1 MSERSELDKAVK
13 FWGAEDYCNGIK
25 ALVAAGKEKLAT
37 MEPDEYLPQEGAIV
51 EMYKTT
57 SGKWALDYFSGIDK
71 GIYIGKKDGYC
82 SDMRL
87 VPGISYDFNGEESP
101 VDGDTVMWVKVSD
114 GLTVCRKAG
123 NISWP
128 NVDKFIIAPEG
139 W

>member
-25 ALVAAGKEKLAT
+25 ALVTAGKEKLAT
-37 MEPDEYLPQEGAIV
+37 MEPDEYLPQKGAIV
-51 EMYKTT
+51 EMSYDGLKWVPQSYKEMYKNT
-57 SGKWALDYFSGIDK
+57 
-71 GIYIGKKDGYC
+71 YIGEAKQCG
-82 SDMRL
+82 SLMRL

-128 NVDKFIIAPEG
+128 NVDKFIIVPDG